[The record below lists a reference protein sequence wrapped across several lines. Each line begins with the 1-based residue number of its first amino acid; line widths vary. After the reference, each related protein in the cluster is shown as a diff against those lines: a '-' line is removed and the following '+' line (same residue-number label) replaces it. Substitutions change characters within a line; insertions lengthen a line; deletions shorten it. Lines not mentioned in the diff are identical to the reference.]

1 MSIKNISALVI
12 VVLLTIIIMQN
23 TDEVKFTILFSSV
36 YMSKVPVMTAIAVAA
51 FILGVIVGRPKN
63 KKYNISEHYD
73 ELHQHDDKNTLS
85 DEDRDYISRD

>member
-1 MSIKNISALVI
+1 MSIKNIAALVL

-23 TDEVKFTILFSSV
+23 TDEVKFTILFSSG

-51 FILGVIVGRPKN
+51 FILGVLVGRPKN

-73 ELHQHDDKNTLS
+73 ELHQDEDKNTLS